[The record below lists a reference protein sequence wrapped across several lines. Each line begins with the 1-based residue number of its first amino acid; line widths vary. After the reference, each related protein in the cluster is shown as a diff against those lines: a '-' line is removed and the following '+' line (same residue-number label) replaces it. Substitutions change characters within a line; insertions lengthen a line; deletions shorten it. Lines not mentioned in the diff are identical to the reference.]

1 MNWKWL
7 ILVFA
12 IACSSNDPTP
22 YQKAKKGR
30 GYEDRKED
38 DIRISNFRA
47 NSYTKIPEARL
58 YAEFHAIENC
68 KTEAGRYANILD
80 IFDRT
85 EAKEITRTTGSAFGP
100 TYYGG
105 YGMYPYYSR
114 YSSFGVGASF
124 NTISTDT
131 WNETLVYPNIDVFYT
146 CETKVYRPKVMFREV
161 PAEEMKHLVK
171 DLKGGLQV
179 EKVVADSPNRMVLD
193 DDDIILR
200 ANGTRIDRVYEL
212 IHMFNDQS
220 RQVKIEFL
228 REGQK
233 KTAIM
238 KSDDVTNFI
247 SEAENKIIAEACKKK
262 EIKEN
267 KLCKN

>member
-7 ILVFA
+7 ILISA

-30 GYEDRKED
+30 GFDDREEDG
-38 DIRISNFRA
+38 IRISNFRA
-47 NSYTKIPEARL
+47 NSYTKVANARL

-68 KTEAGRYANILD
+68 KNEAGRTANILD
-80 IFDRT
+80 IYDRT

-114 YSSFGVGASF
+114 YSTFGVGASF

-131 WNETLVYPNIDVFYT
+131 WNETLVYPNIDVLYT
-146 CETKVYRPKVMFREV
+146 CEAEVWRPKVMFREV
-161 PAEEMKHLVK
+161 PADEMKHLVK

-179 EKVVADSPNRMVLD
+179 QKVIADSPNHNVLD
-193 DDDIILR
+193 EGDIILR
-200 ANGTRIDRVYEL
+200 ANGVRIDRVYQL
-212 IHMFNDQS
+212 IHLFSDKS
-220 RQVKIEFL
+220 RQVKVEFL

-233 KTAIM
+233 KTATL
-238 KSDDVTNFI
+238 KSDNVTSFVG
-247 SEAENKIIAEACKKK
+247 EAEKKIIGDACKKK
-262 EIKEN
+262 DVKEN